1 MNKSL
6 DLTSVE
12 GLTAEQIKPIQKL
25 HTKAL
30 QENTATLEA
39 TFKEEKDSLA
49 KSVREA
55 TRARMEKTS
64 VSYDAH
70 QEALSK
76 LEKYENNEFKQH
88 ITKDM
93 KDFGIKAD
101 FEEDVRDKVLS
112 NIEFKDGMTIKEKA
126 ALFTKEAKSF
136 CEDDLNKKYMQATGM
151 PPLEP
156 NYQTNTQTKT
166 QTQTN
171 TQTQT
176 PEEAQQAYLDKF
188 K

>member
-12 GLTAEQIKPIQKL
+12 GLTAEQIKVIQKL
-25 HTKAL
+25 STKAL

-55 TRARMEKTS
+55 TRTRMEKSS

-76 LEKYENNEFKQH
+76 LEKYEDNEFKQH

-93 KDFGIKAD
+93 KDFGIKTD

-112 NIEFKDGMTIKEKA
+112 KIEFKDGMTIKEKA
-126 ALFTKEAKSF
+126 TLFLKEAKTF
-136 CEDDLNKKYMQATGM
+136 CEDEGNKKYIQPTGM

-156 NYQTNTQTKT
+156 NYQTNTQT
-166 QTQTN
+166 N
-171 TQTQT
+171 TQENTLTQ
-176 PEEAQQAYLDKF
+176 EQLQEQYNKAF
-188 K
+188 E